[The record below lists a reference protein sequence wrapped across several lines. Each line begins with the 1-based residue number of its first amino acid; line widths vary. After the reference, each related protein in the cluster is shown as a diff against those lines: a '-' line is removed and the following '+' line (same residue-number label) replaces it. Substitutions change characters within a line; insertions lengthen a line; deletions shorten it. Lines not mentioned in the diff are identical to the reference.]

1 MNTIQ
6 LSQAALLGLGLAL
19 SAALHAQSTAKAYPE
34 RPIKVILGY
43 AAGGLPDTVGRLVQQ
58 KLSERWGQQI
68 ITENRPG
75 SGGIAAAEMVAKAPP
90 DGYTLH
96 ISDSSMLSIN
106 PYLYAKLPYA
116 EKDFTSVSIVARAA
130 LFLAVNNAVPANSLK
145 ELIALAKAKPGQLAY
160 GSSGI
165 GTVHHLGMEA
175 LKSALGLDIT
185 HIPYKGTG
193 QSVPAMVGGQ
203 VAMVYSAFPSLSNF
217 AKDGKVKLLAANSR
231 NRSTLA
237 PEIPTVAELTGM
249 ADYDYSPTIGYLA
262 PAGTPRDIIVK
273 LATTMAEIVKMPEI
287 VQRFAGLG
295 IEPVGGTPEEQ
306 AAQWKSDAERFSKVV
321 KSSGAKAE

>member
-1 MNTIQ
+1 MNSIRAT
-6 LSQAALLGLGLAL
+6 QAALLGLGMTISVTLY
-19 SAALHAQSTAKAYPE
+19 AQAKAYPD

-58 KLSERWGQQI
+58 KLSERWGQQVL
-68 ITENRPG
+68 TENRPG
-75 SGGIAAAEMVAKAPP
+75 SGGIAAAEMVAKAPA
-90 DGYTLH
+90 DGYTLQ

-106 PYLYAKLPYA
+106 PYLYAKLPYS
-116 EKDFTSVSIVARAA
+116 EKDFISVSIVARAS
-130 LFLAVNNAVPANSLK
+130 LFLAVNNTVPASTLK
-145 ELIALAKAKPGQLAY
+145 ELIALAKSKPGQLSY

-175 LKSALGLDIT
+175 LKTTLGLDIT

-193 QSVPAMVGGQ
+193 QSVPALVSGQ
-203 VAMVYSAFPSLSNF
+203 VAMVYSAYPSLSNF

-231 NRSTLA
+231 TRSALA
-237 PEIPTVAELTGM
+237 PDIPTVAEVTGI
-249 ADYDYSPTIGYLA
+249 ADYDFSPTIGYLA

-273 LATTMAEIVKMPEI
+273 LSTTMAEIVKLPEI
-287 VQRFAGLG
+287 VQRFAALG
-295 IEPVGGTPEEQ
+295 IEPVGSTPEDQ

-321 KSSGAKAE
+321 KSAGAKAE